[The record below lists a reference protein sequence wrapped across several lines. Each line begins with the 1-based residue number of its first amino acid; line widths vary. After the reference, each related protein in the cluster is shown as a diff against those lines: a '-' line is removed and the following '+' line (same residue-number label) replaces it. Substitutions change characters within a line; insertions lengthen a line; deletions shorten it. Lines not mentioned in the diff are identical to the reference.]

1 MAFLSGFV
9 HSYAPTPARPL
20 TPRAFDTSVERVQ
33 VCRLGNPAAPGS
45 PPETRSGT
53 LARVTGPRTAVVVN
67 PVKVPDMDV
76 LRRTI
81 VEGLAQAGWPEPAW
95 LETTPE
101 DSGRGQAEQ
110 AAKEG
115 AELIFVCGGD
125 GTVMA
130 CVTALAGTN
139 VAMAVL
145 PAGTGNLLAANLG
158 LTTDVA
164 TGVQVALEGG
174 RRRIDV
180 GVVGDRCFAVM
191 AGMGFD
197 AQMLEGTSET
207 AKKRIGW
214 LAYVGGAVKHL
225 RDRPMRVVISLDGGA
240 AMRRRPRTVIVG
252 NVGRLQGGV
261 RLLSAAEPDD
271 GKLDVAILSPRNLAH
286 WAALSWGVLRRKER
300 VPLMETYTAERIEIC
315 SARPQ
320 PRQLD
325 GDLIEPGES
334 MSISVRQRALL
345 LCVPQPAGDPDL
357 AYDAG
362 AAGRAAAGV
371 RVAAK
376 EAE

>member
-1 MAFLSGFV
+1 VF
-9 HSYAPTPARPL
+9 
-20 TPRAFDTSVERVQ
+20 
-33 VCRLGNPAAPGS
+33 NPA
-45 PPETRSGT
+45 
-53 LARVTGPRTAVVVN
+53 
-67 PVKVPDMDV
+67 KVSDLDL

-81 VEGLAQAGWPEPAW
+81 EEGLAEAGWPAPAW

-101 DSGRGQAEQ
+101 DAGRGQS
-110 AAKEG
+110 AKAIEDG
-115 AELIFVCGGD
+115 AELLFVCGGD

-130 CVTALAGTN
+130 CVTALAGTD

-158 LTTDVA
+158 LANDAA
-164 TGVQVALEGG
+164 TGVQVAIEGG

-180 GVVGDRCFAVM
+180 GVVEDQCFVVM

-197 AQMLEGTSET
+197 AKMLEGTSEK

-214 LAYVGGAVKHL
+214 LAYVGGAAKHL
-225 RDRPMRVVISLDGGA
+225 RDRPMRVIISLDGGDVLH
-240 AMRRRPRTVIVG
+240 RRPRTVIAA

-271 GKLDVAILSPRNLAH
+271 GKLDVAILSPRSLAH
-286 WAALSWGVLRRKER
+286 WAALGWAVFRRKER
-300 VPLMETYTAERIEIC
+300 VPLMERYTAQRIEIR

-325 GDLIEPGES
+325 GDLIAPGKT
-334 MSISVRQRALL
+334 MSITVRHRALS
-345 LCVPQPAGDPDL
+345 LCVPQPDADPDL

-362 AAGRAAAGV
+362 AAGRAAEEV
-371 RVAAK
+371 RTAA
-376 EAE
+376 EQAN